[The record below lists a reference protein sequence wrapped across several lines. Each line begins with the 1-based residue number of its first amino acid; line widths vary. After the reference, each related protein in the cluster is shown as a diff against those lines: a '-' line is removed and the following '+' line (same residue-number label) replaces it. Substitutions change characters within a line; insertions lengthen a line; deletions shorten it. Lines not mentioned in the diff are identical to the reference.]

1 MYIFIVITQ
10 YLLLANWL
18 IYLVLIKNN
27 EFSWEGLIL
36 YISWYMVEEKKP
48 LLSFLVS
55 LMCSISSGNRHAYE
69 IYYIWNAGHCH
80 ACSHPTL
87 VSSLQAVHQTVP
99 FHMVQICIRKTA
111 LHTSKTQIQPRSA
124 SMLLHSFQVVI
135 LLTFECLSGRHRE
148 TLCLG
153 FLKLLGMHMWYK
165 FTRSP
170 PSITKASRRKRNLGW
185 HFSRPSP
192 SRLVTCLCRGWQY

>member
-48 LLSFLVS
+48 LWSFLVS

-80 ACSHPTL
+80 ACSDPKHLCPVFKLFIKQCRFTWSRYAYAKQLFTHLKHKYSHVCGTNSPEALQVLQRHPDENVTL
-87 VSSLQAVHQTVP
+87 ADTFRGLALLDWWPACVVDDNIREPKSIHSKSLFSSH
-99 FHMVQICIRKTA
+99 
-111 LHTSKTQIQPRSA
+111 
-124 SMLLHSFQVVI
+124 
-135 LLTFECLSGRHRE
+135 
-148 TLCLG
+148 
-153 FLKLLGMHMWYK
+153 
-165 FTRSP
+165 
-170 PSITKASRRKRNLGW
+170 
-185 HFSRPSP
+185 
-192 SRLVTCLCRGWQY
+192 